1 MRRQSKAVARPSR
14 PYSWFETALERWQA
28 ANDLHKL
35 GGHCIS
41 LLAEAVEH
49 QCIKRSKASPVAEKL
64 YNQGFIFI
72 DVQSYWTTELTIK
85 PSLWGEEALEI
96 LDDLRMPKKLPDLTP
111 LQFDILRC
119 AINTA
124 RENNLKTV
132 KALRASLLH
141 RWPKKPKSI
150 DTALVFWANYEKS
163 KKS

>member
-1 MRRQSKAVARPSR
+1 MRRQSEVAARPSR
-14 PYSWFETALERWQA
+14 PHSWFETDIERWQA
-28 ANDLHKL
+28 ANDLHSL
-35 GGHCIS
+35 GGHCIR

-49 QCIKRSKASPVAEKL
+49 QCIKRTKASTVAEKL

-72 DVQSYWTTELTIK
+72 DSRDCWSTEVTIK

-96 LDDLRMPKKLPDLTP
+96 LDDLHMPKKLPELTP

-119 AINTA
+119 AVNTA
-124 RENNLKTV
+124 REHNIQTV
-132 KALRASLLH
+132 KALRASLLR

-150 DTALVFWANYEKS
+150 NAALVFWANYEKS

>member
-1 MRRQSKAVARPSR
+1 MRRQSDVVARPSR
-14 PYSWFETALERWQA
+14 PHSWFENALDRWQA

-35 GGHCIS
+35 GGNCIR

-49 QCIKRSKASPVAEKL
+49 QCIKRAKTSPIAEKL
-64 YNQGFIFI
+64 HDQGFVFI
-72 DVQSYWTTELTIK
+72 HAQSYWNKEVTIT

-96 LDDLRMPKKLPDLTP
+96 LLDLHMPKKLPELTP

-132 KALRASLLH
+132 KALRASLLR
-141 RWPKKPKSI
+141 RWPNKPKSI
-150 DTALVFWANYEKS
+150 NNALAFWANYEKS
-163 KKS
+163 KS